1 MLFRSRKADAL
12 HHGDDA
18 REYLERFNG
27 LKDLY
32 YELYAA
38 AKFAMGGVIH
48 RDKIVLVVEK
58 VAGVFAERSYNELLL
73 ISYTFSRRNYLAAHI
88 ANDVILTIGFAQSLG
103 YERPDIIDLGI
114 CAFTHDL
121 GMAGFD
127 ALARKDQ
134 QLTSQEI
141 EDVKRHPLISAE
153 LIRPVFSEKIAA
165 VVMDIHER
173 QNGQGYPQGIPGS
186 QIHVWAKIIAVCD
199 TFEALTHPR
208 VFRAPYSPYEAMK
221 IIIKKKDIFFEDSIV
236 KRFIDFISIYPVG
249 MLVYLNT
256 GEMAMVTGSNAGSP
270 TRPVVQVLINERR
283 EVEDLPRGINLAEQ
297 NFVYIT
303 GVVEPEKEKEV
314 HYFLKPR
321 GQVDVDEA

>member
-1 MLFRSRKADAL
+1 MVRLIHLLKKGLKKSSSDEQLEDAGLSAEPKPRPAASFDEPPRGESPYLRKADAL

-58 VAGVFAERSYNELLL
+58 VAGVFAARSYNELLL

-153 LIRPVFSEKIAA
+153 LSV
-165 VVMDIHER
+165 
-173 QNGQGYPQGIPGS
+173 
-186 QIHVWAKIIAVCD
+186 
-199 TFEALTHPR
+199 L
-208 VFRAPYSPYEAMK
+208 
-221 IIIKKKDIFFEDSIV
+221 FFQR
-236 KRFIDFISIYPVG
+236 K
-249 MLVYLNT
+249 
-256 GEMAMVTGSNAGSP
+256 
-270 TRPVVQVLINERR
+270 
-283 EVEDLPRGINLAEQ
+283 
-297 NFVYIT
+297 
-303 GVVEPEKEKEV
+303 
-314 HYFLKPR
+314 
-321 GQVDVDEA
+321 